1 MEPKPLSR
9 TGALLIGLFFA
20 IIGAVVIFVGWL
32 LQQSIREQL
41 NTMISGTGTVVEI
54 IKVDEVGEDP
64 RFYPVI
70 EFRTQAGEVVRFEGK
85 TGGSEFAYRIGQQV
99 AILYDPQFP
108 QDARID
114 SWFELW
120 FPPFAV
126 ILLGGGALVAGL
138 AGCGMA
144 FFDTRNQTTSH
155 PG

>member
-9 TGALLIGLFFA
+9 KGTLIIGLFFA
-20 IIGAVVIFVGWL
+20 IIGAVVIFAGWL
-32 LQQSIREQL
+32 WQHSTRERL
-41 NTMISGTGTVVEI
+41 NTMISDTGTVVDLL
-54 IKVDEVGEDP
+54 KVQRPGETAS
-64 RFYPVI
+64 FYPIV
-70 EFRTQAGEVVRFEGK
+70 EFRTQAGEVVRFEGS
-85 TGGSEFAYRIGQQV
+85 TGVSENTYRIGQQV
-99 AILYDPQFP
+99 DILYDPRSP

-120 FPPFAV
+120 LPPLVV